1 MVGSENLQISL
12 QDLTWTVV
20 VMVYG
25 TSHVKLVQAAFSF
38 LCVIAQ
44 LRLDALLVFR

>member
-1 MVGSENLQISL
+1 
-12 QDLTWTVV
+12 LTWTVV